1 MKPNSFTIEHI
12 LPESSGNSYV
22 GLVGNLIPLG
32 EKLNNELKDKMFKDK
47 IIQYENSQY
56 ATVKH
61 CVQEYKKEKTWTE
74 ELIKVRTKNIAK
86 ILYDNIIEG

>member
-1 MKPNSFTIEHI
+1 
-12 LPESSGNSYV
+12 
-22 GLVGNLIPLG
+22 
-32 EKLNNELKDKMFKDK
+32 MFKDK

>member
-1 MKPNSFTIEHI
+1 MQYILKKLEVCYATDELKPNSFTIEHI

-61 CVQEYKKEKTWTE
+61 FV
-74 ELIKVRTKNIAK
+74 
-86 ILYDNIIEG
+86 